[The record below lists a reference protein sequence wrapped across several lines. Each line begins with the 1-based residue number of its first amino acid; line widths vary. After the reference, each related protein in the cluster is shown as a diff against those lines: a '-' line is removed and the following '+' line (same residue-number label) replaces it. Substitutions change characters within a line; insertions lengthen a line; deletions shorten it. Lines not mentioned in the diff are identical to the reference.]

1 MVRIE
6 ETALPGVGVR
16 HDFSTRNGQRIGVIS
31 HRDGRRELLVYDR
44 RDPDAC
50 STVLPLDE
58 EDVRTLAD
66 LLGGS
71 QVVER
76 FDRLR
81 QSVAGL
87 TIDWLPIAPGSPW
100 ADRTLA
106 EIGLRKSTGVSIV
119 AVNRDDE
126 ITVSPPADYRLAAG
140 DVLVCVGSASAIT
153 AAEKLASG
161 G

>member
-1 MVRIE
+1 MARIE

-106 EIGLRKSTGVSIV
+106 EIGLRKATGVSIV
-119 AVNRDDE
+119 AVNRGDE
-126 ITVSPPADYRLAAG
+126 MVVSPPADYRLAAG